1 MLALLLGAGD
11 STSDS
16 SLILLRLLLL
26 NKLALRIMPEPKL
39 RTLARLSSGA
49 WGAGDP
55 GGLRMGPV
63 AALAGELGRSIP
75 SESRL
80 SSHLILGDQPS
91 RMATQIAVT
100 AMIS

>member
-63 AALAGELGRSIP
+63 AALAGELRRSIP